1 MVSCE
6 TQNSVCE
13 EAGHLTQRVS
23 IVFATLLLALS
34 VGLPAQALDIYEPD
48 GFFSVSPNQ
57 STAVS
62 APRELR
68 AHVAQRG
75 AELISTNPRF
85 ANAVVLLDARGRLQ
99 ADVYV
104 NLKRVISLPDD
115 DGTRAQ
121 ALATRI
127 NKAHAK
133 GHMRPDLVTPARR
146 DGCYVLLAG
155 GELLLKVDEK
165 LARKHAST
173 PPALV
178 LRWLDALRGAVGGG
192 ASQLAASRG
201 GLTPGTLRG
210 RASWY
215 GPGFH
220 GRRAASGERF
230 DQNEMTA
237 AHKTLPF
244 GTVLLVTNTRNN
256 RSCLVR
262 INDRGPYIPG
272 RMLDLSAAA
281 ARALNIT
288 GVGSV
293 RVDILQQ

>member
-1 MVSCE
+1 V
-6 TQNSVCE
+6 
-13 EAGHLTQRVS
+13 TQRAS
-23 IVFATLLLALS
+23 IIFATLLVLGATA
-34 VGLPAQALDIYEPD
+34 LPARALDIYEPD
-48 GFFSVSPNQ
+48 GPFSM
-57 STAVS
+57 
-62 APRELR
+62 APSQALSETPGREFQ
-68 AHVAQRG
+68 AQVAQRG
-75 AELISTNPRF
+75 AELINSNPRF
-85 ANAVVLLDARGRLQ
+85 ANVVVLLDTRGRLRS
-99 ADVYV
+99 DVYV
-104 NLKRVISLPDD
+104 NLKRVLSLPDD

-121 ALATRI
+121 AIATRI
-127 NKAHAK
+127 NEAHAK
-133 GHMRPDLVTPARR
+133 GFMRPDRVTPARR

-155 GELLLKVDEK
+155 GDVLLKVEQR
-165 LARKHAST
+165 LASKHGTT
-173 PPALV
+173 PSALV
-178 LRWLDALRGAVGGG
+178 LRWLDALRVAVGGT
-192 ASQLAASRG
+192 SIQTAASRG
-201 GLTPGTLRG
+201 GLGTGTLVG

-244 GTVLLVTNTRNN
+244 GTILLVTNVKNK

-281 ARALNIT
+281 ARVLNID

-293 RVDILQQ
+293 RVDILQP